1 MIKVSDLS
9 FGYDRN
15 SEPNLLRVNLHIE
28 PASFVLVCGPTGS
41 GKSTLLKVLNGLAPH
56 FTGGNVS
63 GSIELE
69 GIEAIGKKPHELA
82 HLVGFVNQQPE
93 GAFVA
98 ETVIEELAYS
108 MEQLGFDPAEMPG
121 KIHQVSQMLGIEGL
135 LERDLHELSGG
146 QQQRVAIASALA
158 AGQKIL
164 LLDEPTSALDPDA
177 ARETIAILKHL
188 SHDFGITILLAEHRI
203 ERVLEVVDEVIVVH
217 GDGSVT
223 QGQAN
228 EQFNDYRM
236 VPPVVELSQKL
247 GWTPTATTVSAGKT
261 KWSEL
266 SVKPN
271 ILARIEKNSELP
283 NDLALKVDSL
293 AVSYGSQ
300 VALEPI
306 SFELR
311 RSTITALMGHNGSGK
326 TSLLWA
332 IQGSGLRSG
341 GSAITPWGDAK
352 SMDYEE
358 RLCAITMVPQR
369 ASDLLFLNTLA
380 NELEESDK
388 FAQEKPGAT
397 AAIFEG
403 LAGRINPQIHPRDLS
418 SGQQLALVLAL
429 QLVKGAGIIL
439 LDEPTRGLDY
449 QAKRNFAEQLL
460 RLRSQGKCL
469 LLASHDVEFVA
480 LVADEILMLENA
492 KLVDRGSPEGLL
504 GFESNFATQI
514 AQVTQTSGTLTVEQV
529 SLE

>member
-15 SEPNLLRVNLHIE
+15 SEPNLLRVNLNIE

-56 FTGGNVS
+56 FTGGNVA
-63 GSIELE
+63 GSIELAGNE
-69 GIEAIGKKPHELA
+69 TLGKKPHELS

-98 ETVIEELAYS
+98 ESVIEELAYS
-108 MEQLGFDPAEMPG
+108 MEQLGFDPAEMPS
-121 KIHQVSQMLGIEGL
+121 KIHQVARMLGIEPL

-177 ARETIAILKHL
+177 AHETIAILKRL
-188 SHDFGITILLAEHRI
+188 SSDFGITILLAEHRI

-223 QGQAN
+223 QGKAA

-236 VPPVVELSQKL
+236 VPPVVELSQIM
-247 GWTPTATTVSAGKT
+247 GWSPAAITVADAKKRWSNLTRRPKIGLRVHTHDDLPT
-261 KWSEL
+261 E
-266 SVKPN
+266 
-271 ILARIEKNSELP
+271 
-283 NDLALKVDSL
+283 LALTVDSL

-311 RSTITALMGHNGSGK
+311 RSTVTALMGHNGSGK

-332 IQGSGLRSG
+332 IQGSGNRSG

-380 NELEESDK
+380 SELEESDK
-388 FAQEKPGAT
+388 FAQAKPGST
-397 AAIFEG
+397 ASIFEE

-460 RLRSQGKCL
+460 TLRNQGKCL
-469 LLASHDVEFVA
+469 LIASHDVEFVA

-492 KLVDRGSPEGLL
+492 KLVDRGSPETLL
-504 GFESNFATQI
+504 GFDSNFATQI
-514 AQVTQTSGTLTVEQV
+514 AQVTQSSGTLTVKQV
-529 SLE
+529 CIE

>member
-1 MIKVSDLS
+1 MINVSDLI

-15 SEPNLLRVNLHIE
+15 SEPNLLRVNLNIE

-177 ARETIAILKHL
+177 AHETIAILKRL
-188 SHDFGITILLAEHRI
+188 SNDFGITILLAEHRI
-203 ERVLEVVDEVIVVH
+203 ERILEVVDEVIVVH

-271 ILARIEKNSELP
+271 ILARIEKNSDLP

-380 NELEESDK
+380 SELEESDK

>member
-1 MIKVSDLS
+1 MIKVRDLT

-15 SEPNLLRVNLHIE
+15 SEPNLLRVNLNVE
-28 PASFVLVCGPTGS
+28 PGSFVLVCGPTGS

-69 GIEAIGKKPHELA
+69 GIETIGKKPHELA

-98 ETVIEELAYS
+98 ETVIDELAYS
-108 MEQLGFDPAEMPG
+108 MEQLGFDPTQMPG
-121 KIHQVSQMLGIEGL
+121 KIHEVANMLGIEGL

-177 ARETIAILKHL
+177 AHETIDILKRL
-188 SHDFGITILLAEHRI
+188 SNDFGITILLAEHRI

-223 QGQAN
+223 QGQAAA
-228 EQFNDYRM
+228 QFNDYRM
-236 VPPVVELSQKL
+236 VPPVIELSQKL
-247 GWTPTATTVSAGKT
+247 GWSPAATTVAEARQR
-261 KWSEL
+261 WSKL
-266 SVKPN
+266 NHKPT
-271 ILARIEKNSELP
+271 ICARITPDDQLP
-283 NDLALKVDSL
+283 NEIALTVDAL

-300 VALEPI
+300 PALEPI

-332 IQGSGLRSG
+332 IQGSGVRSS
-341 GSAITPWGDAK
+341 GSAVTPWGDAI
-352 SMDYEE
+352 SMGYEE

-380 NELEESDK
+380 SELEESDK
-388 FAQEKPGAT
+388 FAQAKPGST
-397 AAIFEG
+397 ASIFEE

-429 QLVKGAGIIL
+429 QLVKGAGIVL

-460 RLRSQGKCL
+460 MLRNQGKCL
-469 LLASHDVEFVA
+469 LMASHDVEFVA

-492 KLVDRGSPEGLL
+492 KLVDRGSPEALL
-504 GFESNFATQI
+504 GFESKFATQI
-514 AQVTQTSGTLTVEQV
+514 AQVTKRSDALTVKQV
-529 SLE
+529 SIE